1 MVGNATIV
9 YIFFAYVKYESSM
22 KTYQTQLLNFSGY
35 LLNKCR
41 PKYLKEMFIASF
53 LSEHT
58 VHS

>member
-1 MVGNATIV
+1 MVENTTIV
-9 YIFFAYVKYESSM
+9 FFFAFVKYESLM
-22 KTYQTQLLNFSGY
+22 KTYQTQLLNFYGY

-41 PKYLKEMFIASF
+41 QKYLKEMFVSF